1 MSISIRTPNQPKFT
15 TQWMGDLT
23 DWSVT
28 SIPLDS
34 GDPFTNRTALEG
46 RFPWAVLTGGNPTNL
61 WILTAQSH
69 ASASDQG
76 WTSAVKDVLTVQDG
90 ISPPDIYSPTI
101 SNVSV
106 IPSVGP
112 IGTLFTISVD
122 AFDPSGIT
130 SVIAHIQQP
139 DEIDRASIP
148 LTDPDNDG
156 TYTGSWD
163 SSGENVGPYV
173 IDIIAK
179 DTLNNSGEDD
189 NTAAFSVT
197 KILSS
202 ITCSVSPLTLLLGDG
217 VTVTGS
223 LDPLLTGK
231 TITLTFT
238 RPDGSTFTR
247 TVSTTLGAY
256 SDSFTPDMVGVWSVF
271 ARWEGDASHED
282 ASSGS
287 AAFTVH
293 VPPEASFTYSPSTD
307 LSIFTLISFS
317 DTSTDLDGTVLSWTW
332 DFGDNT
338 TSDTQTPTH
347 MYADKGSYVVT
358 LTVTDNDGYVDNSS
372 QSIIITNLPPTAA
385 FTYSPDLPVVDQ
397 DITFTDLS
405 EDPEGKTLIYLWNF
419 GDNAT
424 STTQHPSHQYSDYG
438 TYTVTLTVTD
448 DESATDTHSITFTVK
463 LSSSIQSSVL
473 PFIITVGDSVT
484 VSGSLTP
491 SFEGTGIQ
499 LAYNMPGGPTF
510 IKTTTTDSI
519 YAGTSNLA
527 TFAVL
532 NISTTLSCSASPDL
546 LILGD
551 EVTVTGSLS
560 PTLIG
565 KPIDLLYLKPDSST
579 LLITVLTDSSG
590 NYTHTFVPNMFG
602 NWSITA
608 TWLGEAKYDAAF
620 NTSAAFTVHVLPE
633 ASFTYS
639 PSTDVSIFTLI
650 SFSDTSTDLDG
661 TILSW
666 LWDFGDET
674 TSSDQNPIHMYTDAD
689 DYNITLTVTENDGY
703 TNMTSHLITIHETT
717 IIPTSINCS
726 VSLFAVPVGGSPT
739 IPSGVPPGSVITVSG
754 AISLPISNTTVT
766 LTYTKPDGST
776 FTRTVTTTLGAYNDT
791 VTPDMVGTW
800 SVSSSWEGQSVLLGA
815 SSSLESFTVGSITC
829 SVLASEIPFGSSITV
844 TGTINTALSDIPI
857 TLTYTAPNGSAFTRI
872 ATTTLGDYTD
882 IHIPTVNGSWT
893 VFATWTGDATHIG
906 ASSLPQS
913 FMVKKYGC
921 LIATA

>member
-1 MSISIRTPNQPKFT
+1 
-15 TQWMGDLT
+15 
-23 DWSVT
+23 
-28 SIPLDS
+28 
-34 GDPFTNRTALEG
+34 
-46 RFPWAVLTGGNPTNL
+46 
-61 WILTAQSH
+61 
-69 ASASDQG
+69 
-76 WTSAVKDVLTVQDG
+76 
-90 ISPPDIYSPTI
+90 
-101 SNVSV
+101 
-106 IPSVGP
+106 
-112 IGTLFTISVD
+112 
-122 AFDPSGIT
+122 
-130 SVIAHIQQP
+130 
-139 DEIDRASIP
+139 
-148 LTDPDNDG
+148 
-156 TYTGSWD
+156 
-163 SSGENVGPYV
+163 
-173 IDIIAK
+173 
-179 DTLNNSGEDD
+179 
-189 NTAAFSVT
+189 
-197 KILSS
+197 
-202 ITCSVSPLTLLLGDG
+202 
-217 VTVTGS
+217 
-223 LDPLLTGK
+223 
-231 TITLTFT
+231 
-238 RPDGSTFTR
+238 
-247 TVSTTLGAY
+247 
-256 SDSFTPDMVGVWSVF
+256 
-271 ARWEGDASHED
+271 
-282 ASSGS
+282 
-287 AAFTVH
+287 
-293 VPPEASFTYSPSTD
+293 
-307 LSIFTLISFS
+307 
-317 DTSTDLDGTVLSWTW
+317 
-332 DFGDNT
+332 
-338 TSDTQTPTH
+338 
-347 MYADKGSYVVT
+347 
-358 LTVTDNDGYVDNSS
+358 
-372 QSIIITNLPPTAA
+372 
-385 FTYSPDLPVVDQ
+385 
-397 DITFTDLS
+397 
-405 EDPEGKTLIYLWNF
+405 
-419 GDNAT
+419 
-424 STTQHPSHQYSDYG
+424 
-438 TYTVTLTVTD
+438 
-448 DESATDTHSITFTVK
+448 
-463 LSSSIQSSVL
+463 
-473 PFIITVGDSVT
+473 
-484 VSGSLTP
+484 
-491 SFEGTGIQ
+491 
-499 LAYNMPGGPTF
+499 
-510 IKTTTTDSI
+510 
-519 YAGTSNLA
+519 
-527 TFAVL
+527 VL

-921 LIATA
+921 LIATATYGSELSPNVQFLRGFRDNTVLSTFAGSNFMTVFNEFYYSFSPNIASIIADNSAFRSSMKVILYPLIGILHLSSTTFSLFNFNLELGVILAGLVASVLLGVVYFMPIPLILTLIKKYKIPKKIIHLMGLIWIGSVLMLLIAEVSKSPHIMMISSSVFVLVTISTTVVTSLRILSTRFR